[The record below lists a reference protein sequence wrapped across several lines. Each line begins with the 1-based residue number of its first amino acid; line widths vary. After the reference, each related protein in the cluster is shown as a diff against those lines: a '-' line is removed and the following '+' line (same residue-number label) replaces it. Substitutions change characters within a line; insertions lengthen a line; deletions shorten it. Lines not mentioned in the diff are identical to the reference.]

1 MAAATPDVYFK
12 ITIGG
17 RDAGTLVFRLF
28 YETTPRTAQN
38 FKALCTGECGIG
50 KTTGKPLH
58 YRGIPFHRIIKGFMC
73 QGGDFSNKNG
83 TGGESI
89 FGGKFRDENFTK
101 RHTKAG
107 LLSMANAGPNTQGS
121 QFFITLKAT
130 PHLDGKH
137 CVFGELVQGADILNR
152 MANVTVGPSDK
163 PVFGEDVVIAD
174 CGIVPAR
181 GLSEGA
187 REKSNKKESKKKDKK
202 SKKEKKEKK
211 RKHDKDHDDR
221 RPSHHKRSRSRERSP
236 EDGDHSKR
244 RRSGDRELA

>member
-1 MAAATPDVYFK
+1 
-12 ITIGG
+12 
-17 RDAGTLVFRLF
+17 
-28 YETTPRTAQN
+28 
-38 FKALCTGECGIG
+38 
-50 KTTGKPLH
+50 
-58 YRGIPFHRIIKGFMC
+58 MC

-83 TGGESI
+83 TGGESVY
-89 FGGKFRDENFTK
+89 GGKFRDENFTK

-137 CVFGELVQGADILNR
+137 CVFGEVVQGMDVLHR

-174 CGIVPAR
+174 CGVVPAR
-181 GLSEGA
+181 GLSEGVN
-187 REKSNKKESKKKDKK
+187 ENGDKKDSKKKDKK

-211 RKHDKDHDDR
+211 RKRDKDHDDR
-221 RPSHHKRSRSRERSP
+221 MYSHHKRSRSRERSP
-236 EDGDHSKR
+236 GNDGHSKR
-244 RRSGDRELA
+244 RRSGVRE